1 MLPPDPHAANG
12 RPEQATPTRTSRERR
27 RGALTPALSRKE
39 REQEVGSPVQQGPQD
54 WLSRKEREQ
63 DMGSPVQQGP
73 QDWLRQSAGAAA
85 PSGGRE

>member
-12 RPEQATPTRTSRERR
+12 RPEQATPTSTSRERR

-39 REQEVGSPVQQGPQD
+39 REQEVGSPIQQGPRD
-54 WLSRKEREQ
+54 WLCQ
-63 DMGSPVQQGP
+63 T
-73 QDWLRQSAGAAA
+73 AGAAA